1 MPTNTDPEL
10 VRRAVQTIQMLAV
23 DAIQQANSG
32 HPGAPMGQ
40 ASLAYELWM
49 RHLRFDPAD
58 AAWPDRDRF
67 VLSCG
72 HASMTLYAM
81 LHLAGY
87 LSLDDVRRFRQ
98 WGSLTPGHPEAHR
111 TPGVEATTGLLGQ
124 GLGNAV
130 GMAAGLKMMA
140 ARFNRHE
147 PDLVAARVFVIA
159 SDGDMM
165 EGISSEAG
173 SLAGHLGV
181 DNLVVLYDA
190 NDISIDGP
198 LELAMSEDVGARFG
212 AFGWFVQEIDGHDH
226 EQIRGALDRA
236 VAEPARPS
244 LVIAHTHI
252 GMGSPNKQDS
262 EASHGAPLGVEE
274 VAATKQNIGWP
285 LDPPFHV
292 PAEVRKLFAARA
304 AEGAALR
311 QAWNAKLAAF
321 LARGGPAAE
330 LYRQHVEQPLP
341 PDLLAELLEV
351 APTGQEAATR
361 NHAGVIEQR
370 VAELVPALV
379 GGSADLTPSVKTTIK
394 GAGTIAR
401 GAWEGRNLHYGIRE
415 HAMGAFTNG
424 LALTGCF
431 RPFTSTF
438 LVFVDYM
445 RPAMRMAALTRLP
458 CVFIFTHDSLYV
470 GEDGPTH
477 QPVEHYWAQ
486 RIIPNLDVVRP
497 ADAIECAGA
506 WAHAVSRTDGPTV
519 MLLTRQKVPN
529 LPRPRDF
536 DPAVMM
542 RGAYVFD
549 EASGGTPDAVL
560 IATGSELSL
569 AAGAKPLLEQQGK
582 RVRVVSGLC
591 WDQFE
596 RQDESYRAA
605 VLPPGVPRAFIE
617 LGVTTPWRGVVGDD
631 GLLIGWDDFGM
642 SAPYRVIGDEL
653 GFNVESV
660 AERVARWLGASA

>member
-1 MPTNTDPEL
+1 MPTAQDPEL
-10 VRRAVQTIQMLAV
+10 VREAVHTIQMLAV
-23 DAIQQANSG
+23 DAIQKANSG

-40 ASLAYELWM
+40 AALAYELWT

-58 AAWPDRDRF
+58 PEWPDRDRF

-81 LHLAGY
+81 LHLCGY
-87 LSLDDVRRFRQ
+87 ISLDDVRAFRQ
-98 WGSLTPGHPEAHR
+98 WGALTPGHPEAHR

-124 GLGNAV
+124 GFGNAV

-140 ARFNRHE
+140 ARFNQHE
-147 PDLVAARVFVIA
+147 PELVTGRVFVMA
-159 SDGDMM
+159 SDGDLM

-198 LELAMSEDVGARFG
+198 LSLAMSENVGQRFE
-212 AFGWFVQEIDGHDH
+212 AFDWFVQTIDGHDH
-226 EQIRGALDRA
+226 GQIVAALDAA

-244 LVIAHTHI
+244 LIIARTHI

-262 EASHGAPLGVEE
+262 EASHGAPLGPDE
-274 VAATKQNIGWP
+274 VQATKENIGWP
-285 LDPPFHV
+285 LAPDFHV
-292 PAEVRKLFAARA
+292 PERVKAHFGRRAEQ
-304 AEGAALR
+304 GALLR
-311 QAWNAKLAAF
+311 QAWEKKRDAF
-321 LARGGPAAE
+321 LARGGEPAE
-330 LYRQHVEQPLP
+330 LYRQHVERTVPEG
-341 PDLLAELLEV
+341 LLDELLKV
-351 APTGQEAATR
+351 APTDQEAATR
-361 NHAGVIEQR
+361 NYAGIVEQK

-394 GAGTIAR
+394 GAATICKGEWA
-401 GAWEGRNLHYGIRE
+401 GRNLHYGIRE

-424 LALTGCF
+424 LALSGGF
-431 RPFTSTF
+431 LPFTSTF
-438 LVFVDYM
+438 LVFIDYM
-445 RPAMRMAALTRLP
+445 RPAMRMAALTKLQ
-458 CVFIFTHDSLYV
+458 CVFVFTHDSLYV

-506 WAHAVSRTDGPTV
+506 WAYAARRTDGPTV

-529 LPRPRDF
+529 LPRPEGF
-536 DPAVMM
+536 DPERMM

-549 EASGGTPDAVL
+549 EAAGGKPDAVI
-560 IATGSELSL
+560 IATGSELPL
-569 AAGAKPLLEQQGK
+569 AVGAKPLLQKKGK
-582 RVRVVSGLC
+582 RVRVVSGFC

-596 RQDESYRAA
+596 RQDQAYRES
-605 VLPPGVPRAFIE
+605 VLPPGVPRAFVE
-617 LGVTTPWRGVVGDD
+617 FGVTKPWRGVVGEQ

-642 SAPYRVIGDEL
+642 SAPYKVIGEKLGMSPEGVAGKVEQWLDEL
-653 GFNVESV
+653 
-660 AERVARWLGASA
+660 A